1 MPKVFMPELTPEERL
16 RILQTNADKVETTTY
31 DKELTED
38 ELIAKREEFVDNSI
52 VVSKLEDELAEK
64 KKEFKNKI
72 EPVKLVNRALQQE
85 IKTKK
90 KEVKGLLFQMADHV
104 NSMMEVYDEG
114 GELVSS
120 RRLRPD
126 EKQTRLQVVPPKKA
140 ANGE

>member
-31 DKELTED
+31 DKELTEE

-52 VVSKLEDELAEK
+52 IVSKLEDELAEK

-72 EPVKLVNRALQQE
+72 EPVKLINRGLQQE

-90 KEVKGLLFQMADHV
+90 KEVKGLLFQMADQV
-104 NSMMEVYDEG
+104 NSMMEVYDES

-126 EKQTRLQVVPPKKA
+126 EKQTRLQVVPPKSV

>member
-1 MPKVFMPELTPEERL
+1 MAKIFMPEYTPEERINAL
-16 RILQTNADKVETTTY
+16 RNHADKVEQTDY
-31 DKELTED
+31 EKELTEE

-64 KKEFKNKI
+64 KKEYKNKI
-72 EPVKLVNRALQQE
+72 EPIKLVNRCLQKE

-90 KEVKGLLFQMADHV
+90 KWVKGQLFHMADQV
-104 NSMMEVYDEG
+104 NSMMETWDES

-126 EKQTRLQVVPPKKA
+126 EKQARLFVAGKA
-140 ANGE
+140 ANDQ

>member
-1 MPKVFMPELTPEERL
+1 MAKIFMPELSAEERITIL
-16 RILQTNADKVETTTY
+16 RNHADKVEQTDY
-31 DKELTED
+31 EKELTED

-72 EPVKLVNRALQQE
+72 EPLKLINRSLQQE
-85 IKTKK
+85 VKSKK
-90 KEVKGLLFQMADHV
+90 KQVKGFLYHMADHA
-104 NSMMEVYDEG
+104 NGMMETWDES

-126 EKQTRLQVVPPKKA
+126 EKQARLYIPPKA
-140 ANGE
+140 ANE

>member
-1 MPKVFMPELTPEERL
+1 MPKIFMPEEKPEERL
-16 RILQTNADKVETTTY
+16 RILQINADKVETTTY
-31 DKELTED
+31 EKELTED

-90 KEVKGLLFQMADHV
+90 KEVKGLLFQMADQV
-104 NSMMEVYDEG
+104 NSMMEVYDET

-120 RRLRPD
+120 RRLRPE
-126 EKQTRLQVVPPKKA
+126 EKQTRLQAVPPKV